1 MPVPTS
7 AVKVNPVTGALIDPP
22 VATFAAANGL
32 LTDGTSDAKNSV
44 RAATTTNGTLATAF
58 ENGDTIDGIVLATS
72 DRILIKNQSA
82 PAENGIYVV
91 AASGAPTRATDFDA
105 WTEIVGA
112 FVTVESGTVN
122 AGTQWLCNVVAGGTL
137 GTTAITFVV
146 PKNYVDLTT
155 TQTVTG
161 AKTFNNITG
170 SVIESTTIGVT
181 APAAGWFTLV
191 NGLYIS
197 VGSGA
202 SLVISQDIGVSFD
215 APDTESIIIRSAASS
230 DVTLPTS
237 GTLLSTA
244 AIGVSVQAYDA
255 DLTTWAGITPGA
267 NVGTFLAT
275 PSSANLLAAVTDE
288 TGTGALVFGTSPTF
302 TTSVLIPDG
311 TEALPGLRFSAD
323 TDTGFWREGANQ
335 MRAVV
340 GGSGVCIFSN
350 DGTTQS
356 WGFATSLTKRTIA
369 TGEVHVAMQ
378 AFSGAIWGVRIGD
391 PAAKTYIRAAAA
403 QTANIM
409 EWQNSAG
416 TALTYISSAG
426 ALTVG
431 STLAVTGA
439 TTLTG
444 ALDCASSSYTAFAGA
459 TTLLTIGGTG
469 ASASMFAPS
478 TLDATSSITGAI
490 RTSGGIS
497 AAKALNI
504 GTNATIGG
512 NVIGATTTQ
521 LQFSSDTSLRR
532 VAAGVLAS
540 YDAGGGKANF
550 DAASYRVDGAGTFG
564 SYGLA
569 LRTSTMQLTAG
580 SSSVLKWSNNV
591 DSLAGSY
598 DTGLA
603 RDSAGVVRV
612 TDGSTGRGALK
623 TGSLTVGTAGTSVA
637 NIRHGVSGTM
647 TLGVVTV
654 TDTGCTANTRYF
666 FTTATLGTI
675 TAPSTYWASTRTA
688 STSFV
693 ITSNQLTETGTVHWL
708 AIEP

>member
-32 LTDGTSDAKNSV
+32 LTGGSSDAKDSV

-58 ENGDTIDGIVLATS
+58 ENGDTIDGIVLATG

-91 AASGAPTRATDFDA
+91 AASGAPARATDFDA

-112 FVTVESGTVN
+112 FVSVEAGTAN

-137 GTTAITFVV
+137 GTTAINFVV
-146 PKNYVDLTT
+146 PQNYVNLTT
-155 TQTVTG
+155 NQTVAG
-161 AKTFNNITG
+161 NKHFATG
-170 SVIESTTIGVT
+170 STIGGVEISKDT
-181 APAAGWFTLV
+181 VNPAV
-191 NGLYIS
+191 NG
-197 VGSGA
+197 
-202 SLVISQDIGVSFD
+202 
-215 APDTESIIIRSAASS
+215 SIQFLEDDSIFALSANAGPLWVHTTGTT
-230 DVTLPTS
+230 DVTFPLS

-244 AIGVSVQAYDA
+244 
-255 DLTTWAGITPGA
+255 DLGA